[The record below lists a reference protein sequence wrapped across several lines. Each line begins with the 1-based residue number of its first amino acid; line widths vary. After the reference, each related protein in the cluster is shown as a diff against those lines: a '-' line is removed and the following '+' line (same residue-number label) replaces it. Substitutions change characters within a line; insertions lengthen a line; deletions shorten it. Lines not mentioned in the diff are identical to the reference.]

1 MAEVL
6 ITLGIIGVISILT
19 LPTLISDY
27 RNKVYIA
34 QLQKVYNQLSNQL
47 IAYRADSQTDSLTEA
62 GLDTEEGRRDFF
74 NNYFKVVKTCDGA
87 SGCFADEYNDVQK
100 KRPAS
105 HYENLFIGYKS
116 PCVTI
121 NTGAS
126 ICFARSSSS
135 GLMYDFLIDV
145 NGLSSP
151 NVIGRDLFAI
161 RFDDYGNE
169 IISDIN
175 SESCL
180 FVSNDVIS
188 NGRSI
193 MQLQAC
199 FRRVQSNGWKMDY

>member
-74 NNYFKVVKTCDGA
+74 NNYFKVVKTCDGT

-116 PCVTI
+116 PCVMI

-126 ICFARSSSS
+126 ICFALSS
-135 GLMYDFLIDV
+135 GSFGYDFFIDV
-145 NGLSSP
+145 NGSAAP
-151 NVIGRDLFAI
+151 NIIGRDLFAI
-161 RFDDYGNE
+161 SFDDYGNE
-169 IISDIN
+169 VSPDTNSD
-175 SESCL
+175 SCL
-180 FVSNDVIS
+180 FISNDLIN
-188 NGRSI
+188 NGGTI
-193 MQLQAC
+193 MQLKAC
-199 FRRVQSNGWKMDY
+199 FKRVQSNGWKMDY